1 MKNRRPDA
9 RPAPMISMM
18 STISV
23 AVAMGSAAGLGSE
36 ASAQHQ
42 DIVRRSAFFESKAW
56 PIIERECLPCHGGG
70 GRPKGGL
77 RLDHRSALLEGGD
90 RGPAFDEAS
99 PESSLLLRMIS
110 WEDEDYQMPPKGR
123 LSDDE
128 IAILNEWVLEGGT
141 WADGVGADPADADAM
156 TEIPIGGDWW
166 AWQPLERPEVP
177 SVTGAAWVRNPVD
190 SFILAELEAANLAPA
205 PEADRHTLVRRVAL
219 DVTGLPPTPA
229 EIAAFMD
236 DPAPDAYERMVDR
249 FLESPQH
256 GVKWARHWLDAVRY
270 ADTDGYERDRVKPE
284 AWRYRDWVVGAI
296 NEDLPWNRFLVEQL
310 AGDELPDRDLSTLT
324 ATGFYRLGIWDDE
337 PTDVELAK
345 NDDLDSIIDVVSRG
359 MMGMS
364 VACARCHEHKRDP
377 ILQGDYYRLAAIF
390 RDLAP
395 YKERMGNAIDANNVT
410 RQVPLHFGAEGE
422 AAFAAEHDRYEA
434 RFAETFDALQAFA
447 AAVPE
452 SSGPHP
458 SDAGLVAHYPMDDS
472 AQGVLR
478 DSTGN
483 HPGRIVDARL
493 GRDGRVGGALG
504 FDGGDDRA
512 KIPNSANES
521 FTVSFWMRTTAQA
534 RGSASDPRWFLG
546 SGLIDGEVSGIVN
559 DFGISMVGPGVIA
572 AGVGRP
578 ETFVNSA
585 PGFND
590 GRWHHVAL
598 TRDISTRRITLYVDG
613 IEVDAD
619 RGGPQPLDAIEE
631 LTVGRSHPGGGG
643 FAGTLDEIRIHDRP
657 LSAEEI
663 TSLALGVRLDDA
675 VVDSIRSTNGAA
687 AAKEFV
693 RLRDEILDLEPP
705 RTDSMLVL
713 CARSRG
719 PVPPQ
724 TNILIRGDAHSPGRL
739 VAPGVPKVLGGE
751 DFTPA
756 PPDHRESSGLRLAFA
771 EWLVED
777 DNRVTWRVAANR
789 LWQHLFGRGL
799 VRSSDDFGSLGT
811 RPTHPRLL
819 DWLATEFP
827 RRDLSRRAM
836 ARLLLTSSTYRQS
849 SRFDPVAFER
859 DPLNDLFWR
868 FDLRRLT
875 AEEVRDSILAV
886 SGNLNP
892 ELGGKGVYP
901 PLPRAVLETASR
913 PDAAWGS
920 ATPEQAGRR
929 SLYVFLKRSLRHPL
943 LEGFDQPDTD
953 RACSV
958 RFATTVPTQSLM
970 MMNSDFIDRQASRFA
985 ARLAEA
991 RPQGLEAQIRH
1002 GLELVLCRPPA
1013 PAEIDEMRML
1023 HAELLEIESLSE
1035 AEAFDAL
1042 CVLMLNLNEFLHVG

>member
-1 MKNRRPDA
+1 
-9 RPAPMISMM
+9 M
-18 STISV
+18 STVIPALAATLSIS
-23 AVAMGSAAGLGSE
+23 GLDSI
-36 ASAQHQ
+36 AFAQHE
-42 DIVRRSAFFESKAW
+42 DIVRRSAFFESEAW
-56 PIIERECLPCHGGG
+56 PIIERECLPCHGSD

-77 RLDHRSALLEGGD
+77 RLDHRPGMVEGGD

-110 WEDEDYQMPPKGR
+110 WEHEDYRMPPKGR
-123 LSDDE
+123 LSDHD
-128 IAILNEWVLEGGT
+128 IAILNEWVLEGAT
-141 WADGVGADPADADAM
+141 WADGVGADPSDAEADTD
-156 TEIPIGGDWW
+156 IPVGGDWW
-166 AWQPLERPEVP
+166 AWQPLVRPDVP
-177 SVTGAAWVRNPVD
+177 DVDGAAWVRNPVD
-190 SFILAELEAANLAPA
+190 AFVLARLEDADLAPA

-219 DVTGLPPTPA
+219 DLTGLPPTPA
-229 EIAAFMD
+229 EIAAFIGD
-236 DPAPDAYERMVDR
+236 EAPGAYERMVDR

-270 ADTDGYERDRVKPE
+270 ADTDGYERDRIKPE

-345 NDDLDSIIDVVSRG
+345 NDDLDSIIDVVGRG

-410 RQVPLHFGAEGE
+410 RQVPEHFGAEGE
-422 AAFAAEHDRYEA
+422 AEFAEAHDRYEA
-434 RFAETFDALQAFA
+434 RFASTLQRLQVHAETVVLSSDAD
-447 AAVPE
+447 PR
-452 SSGPHP
+452 
-458 SDAGLVAHYPMDDS
+458 DAGLVAHYPMDDS
-472 AQGVLR
+472 EQGELR

-483 HPGRIVDARL
+483 HPGRLIDARL
-493 GRDGRVGGALG
+493 GREGRVGNALG

-512 KIPNSANES
+512 TIPNSANKS
-521 FTVSFWMRTTAQA
+521 FTVSFWLRTTAQA

-546 SGLIDGEVSGIVN
+546 SGLIDGEVPGIVN
-559 DFGISMVGPGVIA
+559 DFGIAMVGPGVIS

-578 ETFVNSA
+578 ETFIHSA

-590 GRWHHVAL
+590 GDWHHVAL
-598 TRDISTRRITLYVDG
+598 TRDASTGRFVLYVDG
-613 IEVDAD
+613 IEVDAAV
-619 RGGPQPLDAIEE
+619 GGRQPLNAIDE
-631 LTVGRSHPGGGG
+631 LTVGRAHPGGGG

-657 LSAEEI
+657 LPRDEI
-663 TSLALGVRLDDA
+663 AGLALDLRLDEA
-675 VVDSIRSTNGAA
+675 MVDSIRTTNGAEA
-687 AAKEFV
+687 AREFAG
-693 RLRDEILDLEPP
+693 LRDELLELEPP
-705 RTDSMLVL
+705 QTNPTLVL

-719 PVPPQ
+719 PVPPR

-739 VAPGVPKVLGGE
+739 VSPGVPKVLGGV
-751 DFTPA
+751 DFAPA
-756 PPDHRESSGLRLAFA
+756 PPEHRESSGLRLAFA
-771 EWLVED
+771 EWLVEE

-789 LWQHLFGRGL
+789 LWQHVFGRGL
-799 VRSSDDFGSLGT
+799 VRSSDDFGFLGT
-811 RPTHPRLL
+811 RPTHPQLL
-819 DWLATEFP
+819 DWLATEFAN
-827 RRDLSRRAM
+827 RDLSRRQM
-836 ARLLLTSSTYRQS
+836 ARLILTSSTYRQS
-849 SRFDPVAFER
+849 SRFDPAAFEQ

-868 FDLRRLT
+868 FDLRRLA
-875 AEEVRDSILAV
+875 AEEIRDSILAV

-892 ELGGKGVYP
+892 RLGGKGVYP

-953 RACSV
+953 RPCSI

-970 MMNSDFIDRQASRFA
+970 MMNSDFIDRQADLFASR
-985 ARLAEA
+985 LVAENPA
-991 RPQGLEAQIRH
+991 GLEARVRH
-1002 GLELVLCRPPA
+1002 GLELVLCRPPE
-1013 PAEIDEMRML
+1013 PTEITEMLEL
-1023 HAELLEIESLSE
+1023 HAELLEIEGLSDGQ
-1035 AEAFDAL
+1035 AFKAL